1 MMTSEQPIIV
11 DKKQYFT
18 QETENAIVR
27 YISSEDFLEKS
38 KIYSSDIKRPFEKI
52 VENWIFKLQAWKY
65 TDSYTDL
72 SNDTITFLC
81 ERLNKY
87 IHANGKAFSYF
98 SVIARNYLILFIK
111 KSHKKLKSNVD
122 TEYIDTERNLMNE
135 ESYKSFVE
143 ETYNFVEDF
152 VKYVD
157 INLPILFN
165 SQKEML
171 VADSILELF
180 RTRDNIENFN
190 KKALYIL
197 VRERTGLN
205 TQIITKTV
213 NDFKLVYEL
222 LYNNFE
228 IHDSIKINPYKLQ
241 ELIRIRKIKLKR

>member
-1 MMTSEQPIIV
+1 MIAEQEI
-11 DKKQYFT
+11 DKKIYFT
-18 QETENAIVR
+18 QATENAIIQ
-27 YISSEDFLEKS
+27 YINSEDYVEKG
-38 KIYSSDIKRPFEKI
+38 KIYEASIKRPFEKI

-65 TDSYTDL
+65 TNSYTDL

-87 IHANGKAFSYF
+87 VHANGKAFSYF

-111 KSHKKLKSNVD
+111 KSHQKLKNSVD

-143 ETYNFVEDF
+143 NTYDFVEEF

-157 INLPILFN
+157 VNLPILFS

-171 VADSILELF
+171 VADSVLELF

-197 VRERTGLN
+197 IRERTGLK

-213 NDFKLVYEL
+213 NDFKVIYEL
-222 LYNNFE
+222 LYKNFE
-228 IHDSIKINPYKLQ
+228 VHDSIKISPYKLQ
-241 ELIRIRKIKLKR
+241 ELIRMQKIKAKR

>member
-1 MMTSEQPIIV
+1 MTAVATV

-18 QETENAIVR
+18 QETENAICA
-27 YISSEDFLEKS
+27 YIASTDFAEKS
-38 KIYSSDIKRPFEKI
+38 RIYNSDIKKPFEKI

-87 IHANGKAFSYF
+87 VHANGKAFSYF

-111 KSHKKLKSNVD
+111 KSHQKLKSNVD
-122 TEYIDTERNLMNE
+122 TENIDIERNLMTE
-135 ESYKSFVE
+135 ESYKDFIEETYDFVE
-143 ETYNFVEDF
+143 EF

-157 INLPILFN
+157 ANLPILFD
-165 SQKEML
+165 SQKEMS

-197 VRERTGLN
+197 IRERTGLK
-205 TQIITKTV
+205 TQTITKTV
-213 NDFKLVYEL
+213 NDIKLIYEL
-222 LYNNFE
+222 LYKSFQLN
-228 IHDSIKINPYKLQ
+228 DGIKLNPYKLQ
-241 ELIRIRKIKLKR
+241 ELIRMQKNKAKR